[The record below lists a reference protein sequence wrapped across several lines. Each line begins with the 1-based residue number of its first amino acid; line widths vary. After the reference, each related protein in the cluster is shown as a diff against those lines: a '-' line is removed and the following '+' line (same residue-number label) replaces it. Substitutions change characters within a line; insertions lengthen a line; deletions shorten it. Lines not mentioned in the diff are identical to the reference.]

1 MSNASTF
8 THTLT
13 LPSFR
18 LEALDALLKKL
29 AKKAVKMGCA
39 SPSYKV
45 VNTEIR
51 DVSNTDVPYLVDF
64 SEVEITYEII
74 QVIGDWRFIAKIEA
88 ADEVDGVPRN
98 KVSGVNLSDEHA
110 ARLVTV
116 PMSCDHCHHNR
127 KRNACYAVQNCNGE
141 LKVVGSTCVEDFLGV
156 DPAAAVNGIEFASV
170 IKSIG
175 EDEKRW
181 VYGSSAPRVM
191 PLADVAAATL
201 SLVGKKGFVKAAD
214 VKFGNAVTTGND
226 VVTLLLDDNPR
237 LADWRKEVAPTDA
250 HKAQAALVVQAL
262 TDRILPIYKSNPT
275 ALDQFSFK
283 VGILLNKGFV
293 GVREAQIA
301 AAAIYF
307 ESIKLAKAS
316 KSKSEVHNEWLPGVK
331 EGDKVAVEAKVVMVK
346 EVSST
351 FGTSRLV
358 KLVTLDGYPLT
369 TFSSGNAE
377 FVPGSTIKVKGS
389 VKKLEDGKF
398 GKCVMLT
405 RVKVVA

>member
-8 THTLT
+8 TRT

-29 AKKAVKMGCA
+29 AKKAAKLGVA
-39 SPSYKV
+39 APSYKV
-45 VNTEIR
+45 ISTEAR
-51 DVSNTDVPYLVDF
+51 DVSDTDVPYLVEF
-64 SEVEITYEII
+64 STVEVAYE
-74 QVIGDWRFIAKIEA
+74 VIRKVGDWVFLAKLEA

-98 KVSGVNLSDEHA
+98 KVSGINLSNEHA
-110 ARLVTV
+110 HRFITEKMV
-116 PMSCDHCHHNR
+116 CEHCGINR
-127 KRNACYAVQNCNGE
+127 KRNATYIVQDCNDKT
-141 LKVVGSTCVEDFLGV
+141 LQVGSSCLQDFLGV

-175 EDEKRW
+175 EDEERW
-181 VYGSSAPRVM
+181 GYGSSAPRVM

-201 SLVGKKGFVKAAD
+201 SLVGKNGFVKAAD
-214 VKFGNAVTTGND
+214 AEFGNGTTTGND
-226 VVTLLLDDNPR
+226 VVTLLLDNNPR

-262 TDRILPIYKSNPT
+262 TDRILPDYKSNPT

-316 KSKSEVHNEWLPGVK
+316 KSKSDVKNEWMPGVK

-346 EVSST
+346 EVFST